1 MSLSIGGFHPGY
13 THPGP
18 MGVSTAHD
26 FYSQYQHAH
35 YPDYNDRN
43 YFQNWVFG
51 GAQEMPMPVSPE
63 SYASSTPSPNHVTTM
78 YPPQTYVQPVDY
90 VIGENGTLKPW
101 QDLTPSQMA
110 QYEPYTNS
118 FGERCYRRR
127 TTANKK
133 ERRRTLSINTAFS
146 NLRGSIPNVPS
157 DTKLSKIKTLRL
169 AISYISYLN
178 EVLENG
184 DSKGGFKADISRK
197 RERRT
202 EQKPADSCVS
212 IKSFTVIMPNG
223 LSHSYQFNESIS
235 VLRGVGWYI
244 LFKF

>member
-1 MSLSIGGFHPGY
+1 MSLSVGGFHPGY

-26 FYSQYQHAH
+26 FYSQYQHVR
-35 YPDYNDRN
+35 YPDYNDGN
-43 YFQNWVFG
+43 YFHSWVLG
-51 GAQEMPMPVSPE
+51 GAQEVPLSPE
-63 SYASSTPSPNHVTTM
+63 SYGSSTPSPNSVTM
-78 YPPQTYVQPVDY
+78 YPAQTYEQPVDY

-101 QDLTPSQMA
+101 QELSISQMG
-110 QYEPYTNS
+110 QYEQYTNS
-118 FGERCYRRR
+118 FGERCFRRR
-127 TTANKK
+127 TSANKK

-169 AISYISYLN
+169 AISYIAYLN

-202 EQKPADSCVS
+202 EHKPADSCVS
-212 IKSFTVIMPNG
+212 IDFI
-223 LSHSYQFNESIS
+223 Y
-235 VLRGVGWYI
+235 
-244 LFKF
+244 